1 MKIICYGMDN
11 VLNRLV
17 IVLNMVARVA
27 AYAAKMISYLFKIVL
42 VRDVLVYQTTVLKS
56 TI

>member
-1 MKIICYGMDN
+1 MDN

-17 IVLNMVARVA
+17 IVLNMVVRVD
-27 AYAAKMISYLFKIVL
+27 AYAAKKISYLFKIVL